1 MYSYLSFRRFLTGL
15 LALFVFLAPVVRGA
29 TFELTTATVEDIN
42 AAFAA
47 GALTSE
53 KLTSLY
59 LARIAAYDQVGPKL
73 NAIITLNPHAL
84 EDARA
89 LDAER
94 KAKGPRSPLHG
105 IPVLVKDN
113 FDTFDFPTTGGS
125 IGFKGAVPAYD
136 AFMVKK
142 LREAGA
148 IIIAKTNMDE
158 MARGGNGVSSLGG
171 QTLNAHRPDLI
182 PGGSSAGTGSGL
194 AAVFAPIGL
203 GTETGGSVRHPAN
216 DNNIVGMVATEGLLS
231 RAGIMPI
238 SLSQDRGGP
247 MAQSVRD
254 VAVALT
260 IMAGIDAND
269 QITRLSIGHAAPA
282 PYESYLKPGALK
294 GKRIGVL
301 RDLFKSGAEHEPYN
315 KLILDAVEAMK
326 KEGAIIIDPV
336 STGTDLFAMTQGQSL
351 GNYEYKFAFNAY
363 LAARGPNQPF
373 YTLKD
378 LLASGKFH
386 ERLKK
391 NYTDSEAAVPMEQS
405 EEYAGKYR
413 NRAVLKKAL
422 EDLLAKYDLD
432 AFVYPVRSGPLP
444 AAGTWPLTPGVSGQS
459 ISDYCGLPAITV
471 PGGFTPDGTPEGVE
485 FMAAAFEDAKLLQIA
500 YGYEQL
506 SHLRKLPAATPPLPG
521 EKFEYAP
528 SPTLIAAGH

>member
-1 MYSYLSFRRFLTGL
+1 MIHFKNSARLCL
-15 LALFVFLAPVVRGA
+15 LALGITALGFSPALRAA
-29 TFELTTATVEDIN
+29 QFELTTASVADIN
-42 AAFAA
+42 AAFSA

-53 KLTSLY
+53 KLTQLY
-59 LARIAAYDQVGPKL
+59 LARIAAYDQAGPKL
-73 NAIITLNPHAL
+73 NAVILLNPKAL
-84 EDARA
+84 EEARA
-89 LDAER
+89 LDPER
-94 KAKGPRSPLHG
+94 KAGKIRGPLHG

-113 FDTFDFPTTGGS
+113 YDTFDLPTTGGS
-125 IGFKGAVPAYD
+125 IGFKDSPPPVHD
-136 AFMVKK
+136 AFMVKR
-142 LREAGA
+142 LRDAGA

-171 QTLNAHRPDLI
+171 QTLNAHRADLI

-194 AAVFAPIGL
+194 AAIFAPIGL

-238 SLSQDRGGP
+238 SISQDRGGP

-254 VAVALT
+254 IAVALT
-260 IMAGIDAND
+260 VMAGVDAND
-269 QITRLSIGHAAPA
+269 QITRLSIGKTPSA
-282 PYESYLKPGALK
+282 PYESLLTPGSLK

-301 RDLFKSGAEHEPYN
+301 RDLFKTGPEHEPYN
-315 KLILDAVEAMK
+315 QLILAAIEALK

-336 STGTDLFAMTQGQSL
+336 STGTDLFTMTQNQSL
-351 GNYEYKFAFNAY
+351 GNYEYKWAFNAY

-373 YTLKD
+373 YSLKD

-391 NYTDSEAAVPMEQS
+391 NYTDSEAALPMEQS
-405 EEYAGKYR
+405 AEYAGKYR
-413 NRAVLKKAL
+413 NRAILKKTL
-422 EDLLAKYDLD
+422 EDLLTKFDLD

-444 AAGTWPLTPGVSGQS
+444 AAGTWPLPPGISGQS
-459 ISDYCGLPAITV
+459 VSDYCGLPAITV
-471 PGGFTPDGTPEGVE
+471 PAGFTPDDTPEGVE

-500 YGYEQL
+500 YGYEQAT
-506 SHLRKLPAATPPLPG
+506 HLRKFPAATPALPG
-521 EKFEYAP
+521 EKFDY
-528 SPTLIAAGH
+528 

>member
-1 MYSYLSFRRFLTGL
+1 MTVLV
-15 LALFVFLAPVVRGA
+15 LAGTAVHAA
-29 TFELTTATVEDIN
+29 TFDLTTATTADID

-47 GALTSE
+47 GSLTSE
-53 KLTSLY
+53 KLTGLY
-59 LARIAAYDQVGPKL
+59 LARIAAYDQAGPKL
-73 NAIITLNPHAL
+73 NTIITLNPKAL
-84 EDARA
+84 DEARA

-94 KAKGPRSPLHG
+94 KVKGPRSPLHG

-113 FDTFDFPTTGGS
+113 YDTFDLPTTGGS
-125 IGFKGAVPAYD
+125 IGFKGAIPTYD
-136 AFMVKK
+136 AFMVKR
-142 LREAGA
+142 LRDAGA
-148 IIIAKTNMDE
+148 IILAKMNMDE

-194 AAVFAPIGL
+194 AAVFAPLGL
-203 GTETGGSVRHPAN
+203 GTETGGSVRHPSN
-216 DNNIVGMVATEGLLS
+216 DNNIAGMVATEGLLS

-247 MAQSVRD
+247 MAQSVYD
-254 VAVALT
+254 LAVALT
-260 IMAGIDAND
+260 VMAGIDAND
-269 QITRLSIGHAAPA
+269 QITRLSIGHASPA
-282 PYESYLKPGALK
+282 PYESYLKPGGLK
-294 GKRIGVL
+294 GKRLGVL
-301 RDLFKSGAEHEPYN
+301 RDLFKTGPEHESYN
-315 KLILDAVEAMK
+315 QLILDAVEAMK

-336 STGTDLFAMTQGQSL
+336 STGTDLFAMTQGQGL

-405 EEYAGKYR
+405 AEYAGKYR
-413 NRAVLKKAL
+413 NRAILKKTL
-422 EDLLAKYDLD
+422 EDLLAKFDLD

-444 AAGTWPLTPGVSGQS
+444 KAGTWPIPPGQSGQS
-459 ISDYCGLPAITV
+459 VSDYCGLPAITV
-471 PGGFTPDGTPEGVE
+471 PAGFTPDGTPEGIE
-485 FMAAAFEDAKLLQIA
+485 FMAAAFEVAKLLQVA
-500 YGYEQL
+500 YG
-506 SHLRKLPAATPPLPG
+506 
-521 EKFEYAP
+521 
-528 SPTLIAAGH
+528 

>member
-1 MYSYLSFRRFLTGL
+1 MHSSTHCRARAWFIGFA
-15 LALFVFLAPVVRGA
+15 LAGALASRAA
-29 TFELTTATVEDIN
+29 TFDLTTATTADIN

-53 KLTSLY
+53 KLTTLY
-59 LARIAAYDQVGPKL
+59 LARIAAYDQAGPKL
-73 NAIITLNPHAL
+73 NAIIAMNAKAL
-84 EDARA
+84 DEARA

-94 KAKGPRSPLHG
+94 KVRGPRSPLHG

-113 FDTFDFPTTGGS
+113 FDTFDLPTTGGS
-125 IGFKGAVPAYD
+125 IGFKGAVPAHD

-194 AAVFAPIGL
+194 AAGFAPLGL

-216 DNNIVGMVATEGLLS
+216 DNNIAGMVATEGLLS

-238 SLSQDRGGP
+238 SMSQDRGGP
-247 MAQSVRD
+247 MAPSVYD
-254 VAVALT
+254 LAVSLT
-260 IMAGIDAND
+260 IMAGVDPND
-269 QITRLSIGHAAPA
+269 QITRLSIGRTPAA
-282 PYESYLKPGALK
+282 PYESFLKPGVLK
-294 GKRIGVL
+294 GKRVGVL
-301 RDLFKSGAEHEPYN
+301 RDLFKTGVEHEPYT
-315 KLILDAVEAMK
+315 KLILDAIEALK
-326 KEGAIIIDPV
+326 KEGAVVVDPV

-351 GNYEYKFAFNAY
+351 GNYEYKYAFNAY
-363 LAARGPNQPF
+363 LEARGPGQPF
-373 YTLKD
+373 TSLKE

-386 ERLKK
+386 PRLKE
-391 NYTDSEAAVPMEQS
+391 NYEKSEAAPLMELNP
-405 EEYAGKYR
+405 EYAGKYR
-413 NRAVLKKAL
+413 NRAVLKKTL
-422 EDLLAKYDLD
+422 EDLLAKFDLD

-459 ISDYCGLPAITV
+459 VSDYCGLPAITV
-471 PGGFTPDGTPEGVE
+471 PAGFTPDGTPQGVE
-485 FMAAAFEDAKLLQIA
+485 FMAAAFEDAKLLQVA
-500 YGYEQL
+500 YGYEQAT
-506 SHLRKLPAATPPLPG
+506 HLRKLPAATPALPG
-521 EKFEYAP
+521 EKFDYGTTLAAV
-528 SPTLIAAGH
+528 SPR